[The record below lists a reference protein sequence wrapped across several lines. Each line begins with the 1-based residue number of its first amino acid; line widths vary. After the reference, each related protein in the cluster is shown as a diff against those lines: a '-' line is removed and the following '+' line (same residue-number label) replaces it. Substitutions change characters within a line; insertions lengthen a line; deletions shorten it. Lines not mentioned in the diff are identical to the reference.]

1 MLNPLLIPLNKPKVC
16 SLVSYVLWR
25 GLNVPLLI
33 IINHT
38 SIVADAMFQFVTMY
52 TLCTLV
58 IQMKDNYMKVTRVC
72 ASSVLLLTANKCNHI
87 KYNVIHNV
95 DTAFEYSV
103 LNNPCSAFGV
113 SADANSRTCRSD
125 ENFI

>member
-1 MLNPLLIPLNKPKVC
+1 M
-16 SLVSYVLWR
+16 S
-25 GLNVPLLI
+25 LLI
-33 IINHT
+33 IRKQIL
-38 SIVADAMFQFVTMY
+38 IMADAIFRFVAMDTVRI
-52 TLCTLV
+52 LF